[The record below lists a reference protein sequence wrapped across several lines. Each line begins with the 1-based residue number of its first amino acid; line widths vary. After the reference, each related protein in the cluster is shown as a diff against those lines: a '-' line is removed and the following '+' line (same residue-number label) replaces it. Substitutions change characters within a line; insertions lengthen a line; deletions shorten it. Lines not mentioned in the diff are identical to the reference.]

1 MDLRQKIISIV
12 VAVVVFV
19 VIVELV
25 RRKKLMEEFSW
36 IWLLAGVIILLIA
49 VWENI
54 FSLIANLTGIIAP
67 SSIVFFFG
75 IIFLILINLQ
85 LAMVLSKSRNDIKN
99 LGQKISLYENE
110 LEDTKTELNRLK
122 GKKG

>member
-12 VAVVVFV
+12 VALVVFI

-49 VWENI
+49 VWEKI
-54 FSLIANLTGIIAP
+54 FFLIANLTGIIAP

-75 IIFLILINLQ
+75 IIFLILITLQ
-85 LAMVLSKSRNDIKN
+85 LAMVLSKSRNDIKS
-99 LGQKISLYENE
+99 LAQKISLYENE

>member
-12 VAVVVFV
+12 VALVVFI

-49 VWENI
+49 VWEKI
-54 FSLIANLTGIIAP
+54 FFLIANLTGIIAP

-75 IIFLILINLQ
+75 IIFLILITLQ

-99 LGQKISLYENE
+99 LAQKISLYENE